1 MVVAAAPGE
10 DMVDDSDHLPVQR
23 SHADDTGVVVVT
35 KQVQDGGG
43 HLVWRKHDFQ
53 ERSLLPIAS
62 GIRG

>member
-1 MVVAAAPGE
+1 
-10 DMVDDSDHLPVQR
+10 MVDDSDHLPVQR